1 MLEQS
6 MLSHIEEGQKKKQE
20 KQNTIEKQDI
30 EESIT
35 DGDEWHQKK
44 MEAEVC
50 NHNPNWE
57 ENVLLIHEIIK
68 HMYAE
73 WCIPLFFW
81 LGITH
86 STIRAYRDRKSSPD
100 TTWEGQ
106 NASVHTKEWNESW
119 SKFFL
124 QRFSRFWL

>member
-1 MLEQS
+1 

-50 NHNPNWE
+50 NHNPN
-57 ENVLLIHEIIK
+57 
-68 HMYAE
+68 
-73 WCIPLFFW
+73 
-81 LGITH
+81 
-86 STIRAYRDRKSSPD
+86 
-100 TTWEGQ
+100 
-106 NASVHTKEWNESW
+106 
-119 SKFFL
+119 
-124 QRFSRFWL
+124 